1 MIWGLSRIV
10 QVGSWTSKTPL
21 LRAGGSRSFFLARGT
36 WDPTIVRWRK
46 AMISLGDEQQAS
58 DSRLML
64 SSLDVETLGP
74 FEKFVGMGKDFFTV
88 NRDHSS
94 VA

>member
-1 MIWGLSRIV
+1 MIWGLNRIV
-10 QVGSWTSKTPL
+10 QVGSWTSKTSL

-36 WDPTIVRWRK
+36 CDPTIVRWRK